1 MLLVLSSSRYTSSC
15 FCDINWRWRGN
26 LYFRNIRLNFKHQN
40 HFKMQAKCCY
50 QTRFVT
56 YSVLQNKKWRGPGA
70 EYEGTSFH
78 FQYKESLI
86 TACPLPM
93 SCKEREEYGT
103 RQLSRTHRE
112 AICKANSLY
121 SNVQNVSD
129 TIRSQSPISVF
140 ANSVCIFTWRVLCAR
155 WKNAGQVVPV
165 SWPEIFIFDKKEG
178 FK

>member
-1 MLLVLSSSRYTSSC
+1 VPLSSPLC
-15 FCDINWRWRGN
+15 
-26 LYFRNIRLNFKHQN
+26 NIFS
-40 HFKMQAKCCY
+40 FAK
-50 QTRFVT
+50 QG
-56 YSVLQNKKWRGPGA
+56 SGGKGGA

-86 TACPLPM
+86 TAGPLAM

-129 TIRSQSPISVF
+129 NDRISVP
-140 ANSVCIFTWRVLCAR
+140 N
-155 WKNAGQVVPV
+155 
-165 SWPEIFIFDKKEG
+165 
-178 FK
+178 